1 MFYSKVKR
9 PHIRAQQPTLK
20 VGQLAQIL
28 SAQWKIMTPADK
40 SLYDDMAR
48 KDKERYEAQLKAY
61 RKGEYIPS
69 SDQHDI
75 DQICRLYS

>member
-1 MFYSKVKR
+1 MFYSKEKR
-9 PHIRAQQPTLK
+9 PHLRGQNPSLR

-28 SAQWKIMTPADK
+28 SAQWRIMTPSEKAPFD
-40 SLYDDMAR
+40 LMAR
-48 KDKERYEAQLKAY
+48 KDKERYEVQLKAY
-61 RKGEYIPS
+61 RKGEYIPN

>member
-1 MFYSKVKR
+1 MFYSKAKR
-9 PHIRAQQPTLK
+9 PHLRAQQPTLK

-28 SAQWKIMTPADK
+28 SAQWKIMTASDK
-40 SLYDDMAR
+40 SPFDEMAK

-75 DQICRLYS
+75 DEICRLYS